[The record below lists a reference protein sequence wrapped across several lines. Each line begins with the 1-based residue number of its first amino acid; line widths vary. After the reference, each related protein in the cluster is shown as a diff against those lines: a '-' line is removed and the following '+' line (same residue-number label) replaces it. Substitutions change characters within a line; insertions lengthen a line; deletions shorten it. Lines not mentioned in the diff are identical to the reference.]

1 MGTISEIPLRRKICT
16 AEELTSISMPPAVA
30 RACVKVTRCASGRY
44 LSLTGPSLASVYKG
58 AHANATID
66 YGAYESLNEVLGRA
80 YRNNNDIIL
89 LYLRVN
95 SGAR

>member
-16 AEELTSISMPPAVA
+16 AEELTSISIPPAVA
-30 RACVKVTRCASGRY
+30 RACVKVTRCASGEVSFTYRA
-44 LSLTGPSLASVYKG
+44 SLASVYKG

-66 YGAYESLNEVLGRA
+66 YGAYESPNEVLDRA